1 MTHKAVPLK
10 WAARF
15 FAVLVYLRVDKRGAF
30 L

>member
-10 WAARF
+10 WAARVF
-15 FAVLVYLRVDKRGAF
+15 SVLAYLRVDKRGAF